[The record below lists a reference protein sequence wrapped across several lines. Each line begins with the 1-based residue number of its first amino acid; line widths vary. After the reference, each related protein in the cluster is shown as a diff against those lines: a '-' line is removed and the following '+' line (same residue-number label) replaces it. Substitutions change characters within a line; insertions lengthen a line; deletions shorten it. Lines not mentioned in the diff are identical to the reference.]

1 MSVRRRSL
9 IGSFVAFARVAIC
22 AAAVSSVA
30 VYAAPP
36 ITVTSKTPP
45 DGPIKYT
52 VKIASKVFGNVQETR
67 TISSGQTDDYN
78 WKTAAPGSAVPV
90 PENCPNR
97 SNMTLDANGVA
108 MRSLSVRLAPVVA
121 ADGTAT
127 VQMSVQG
134 TAPKGKT
141 AVKVDGKALQCP
153 QLATLSQVV
162 RFTMPTSGSAKT
174 VSLSDG
180 SKVTVSAQR

>member
-1 MSVRRRSL
+1 MSARRRSSV
-9 IGSFVAFARVAIC
+9 GSFVALARVAVC
-22 AAAVSSVA
+22 AAAISSA
-30 VYAAPP
+30 AAYAAPP
-36 ITVTSKTPP
+36 ITVTSKTPA

-78 WKTAAPGSAVPV
+78 WKTTPPGGAVAVP
-90 PENCPNR
+90 EDCPNR
-97 SNMTLDANGVA
+97 SAMTLDPNGAA
-108 MRSLSVRLAPVVA
+108 MRSLGVRLAPVVA

-141 AVKVDGKALQCP
+141 TVKAGGKALQCP

>member
-1 MSVRRRSL
+1 MSACRRS
-9 IGSFVAFARVAIC
+9 FVVVARVALC
-22 AAAVSSVA
+22 AAACLSVA
-30 VYAAPP
+30 AYAAPP
-36 ITVTSKTPP
+36 ITVTSKTPA

-78 WKTAAPGSAVPV
+78 WKTTPPGGAVAV

-97 SNMTLDANGVA
+97 ATMTLDPNGAA
-108 MRSLSVRLAPVVA
+108 MRSISVRLAPVVA
-121 ADGTAT
+121 PDGTAT
-127 VQMSVQG
+127 VQLSVQG
-134 TAPKGKT
+134 TAPKGK
-141 AVKVDGKALQCP
+141 APAKAGGKALQCP

-162 RFTMPTSGSAKT
+162 RFTMPTNGSAKT
-174 VSLSDG
+174 VGLSDG

>member
-1 MSVRRRSL
+1 
-9 IGSFVAFARVAIC
+9 
-22 AAAVSSVA
+22 
-30 VYAAPP
+30 
-36 ITVTSKTPP
+36 VTSKTPA

-78 WKTAAPGSAVPV
+78 WKTTPPGGAVAVP
-90 PENCPNR
+90 EDCPNR
-97 SNMTLDANGVA
+97 SAMTLDPNGAA

-141 AVKVDGKALQCP
+141 TVKAGGKALQCP